1 MDNSIDDCFD
11 ELVMSEKLNSFSV
24 IEKFCEQ
31 CGDMSPHH
39 IEDELSNNF
48 KKLASGVSE
57 VAPMSLIE
65 CVYCREEQEQSL
77 DSLH

>member
-1 MDNSIDDCFD
+1 MDNNTDDCFD
-11 ELVMSEKLNSFSV
+11 ELVSSEKLNSFYV

-39 IEDELSNNF
+39 IEEEPVNNF
-48 KKLASGVSE
+48 KKLASDVNE

-65 CVYCREEQEQSL
+65 CVYCREEQEQCL
-77 DSLH
+77 DAQ